1 MRKTFVAATL
11 AGVTMLAAC
20 KKTGEGQYQVET
32 PRVDVS
38 TDTQTVQ
45 TPSAEVKKE
54 TVTTVVP
61 KVKVKTPAE
70 RKAEDTTP

>member
-1 MRKTFVAATL
+1 VRNFFAAAAL
-11 AGVTMLAAC
+11 AGVSLLAAC

-38 TDTQTVQ
+38 TDTNTVQ
-45 TPSAEVKKE
+45 TPTAEVKKE

-61 KVKVKTPAE
+61 KVKVKTREE
-70 RKAEDTTP
+70 RKGDTTQ